1 MVPCCVC
8 LGEWLKEEG
17 VPGIEGIDTRALTKI
32 IREKGT
38 MLGKIVMDDMDG
50 GRIDFLDP
58 NKMNLVAEVS
68 TKVRNI

>member
-1 MVPCCVC
+1 MLCV

-68 TKVRNI
+68 TKVRNLGI